1 MKGDMSGGSHARN
14 DSAVEQHRSLPRFN
28 NSFHMPQM
36 NMTQKAGAVS
46 PRGHQGTLRL
56 GELFCDE
63 HTPCTL
69 EDIERFH
76 KQIYY
81 STRTADDKVQ
91 YLSILIC
98 AQPHLDKNTSEGSNE
113 KQDISDA

>member
-1 MKGDMSGGSHARN
+1 MKGDLSGGQHARN

-28 NSFHMPQM
+28 NSFNMPQM
-36 NMTQKAGAVS
+36 MLTQKAGAVS
-46 PRGHQGTLRL
+46 PKGHQGTLRL
-56 GELFCDE
+56 GELFSNE

-76 KQIYY
+76 RQIFY
-81 STRTADDKVQ
+81 STRTAEDSVQ

-98 AQPHLDKNTSEGSNE
+98 A
-113 KQDISDA
+113 

>member
-1 MKGDMSGGSHARN
+1 
-14 DSAVEQHRSLPRFN
+14 
-28 NSFHMPQM
+28 M
-36 NMTQKAGAVS
+36 NMTQKADAVS
-46 PRGHQGTLRL
+46 PKGHQGTLRL

-69 EDIERFH
+69 EDIDRFH

-98 AQPHLDKNTSEGSNE
+98 AQPHLEKDINE
-113 KQDISDA
+113 EK